1 MIKLSKQFIN
11 LKLNPEDEKEPKN
24 RQLQQKYKVSG
35 FPAVVF
41 ATPDGNMISNNPGY
55 RPPVPFAELMK
66 RTLEQQANFK
76 KLVVM
81 QRNDPKNLNLMV
93 DLALLYIERENL
105 GEAQPLIDQ
114 ITQNDTKDQV
124 GHLVIIYQALGLMY
138 LSQGKIDSAE
148 SQLEEILSIEHSD
161 TDLSSLYFQLGLYYG
176 QNASNQ
182 PQPSEEYQKAIVFFE
197 TVVKKYPKSQVFEE
211 AQLYIGISYE
221 LKGDRNQAKKVLGK
235 LRNTAKNSEILN
247 RVNSFLDRLNK
258 LSQ

>member
-114 ITQNDTKDQV
+114 IIQNDTK
-124 GHLVIIYQALGLMY
+124 I
-138 LSQGKIDSAE
+138 
-148 SQLEEILSIEHSD
+148 
-161 TDLSSLYFQLGLYYG
+161 
-176 QNASNQ
+176 N
-182 PQPSEEYQKAIVFFE
+182 
-197 TVVKKYPKSQVFEE
+197 PK
-211 AQLYIGISYE
+211 
-221 LKGDRNQAKKVLGK
+221 
-235 LRNTAKNSEILN
+235 
-247 RVNSFLDRLNK
+247 
-258 LSQ
+258 